1 MIVATT
7 IGITYGLVASYL
19 KHTLKMDNA
28 SISKWLGHEDIRTTM
43 IYLHYTEQEI
53 IDMAKSFKKIS

>member
-1 MIVATT
+1 M
-7 IGITYGLVASYL
+7 LRHSVASYL

-53 IDMAKSFKKIS
+53 IDMAKSFKKIGN

>member
-1 MIVATT
+1 
-7 IGITYGLVASYL
+7 
-19 KHTLKMDNA
+19 MDNA

-53 IDMAKSFKKIS
+53 IDMSKKFKKIGS